1 MNGSKRNATLRLTA
15 VLVALCLVI
24 MPVQAQAAETAVTK
38 YDISD
43 AVVTVTSEEF
53 YGWHAEPTVTVT
65 LDGVPLS
72 ADTDY
77 SLLFEND
84 VNIGTA
90 TVRVVGKG
98 NYYGSVTKE
107 FQITHG
113 DTTVTLPGAYMGNAT
128 GELSDEFYYS
138 EGYLSPGLFRAYTDC
153 NTLHQAYY
161 ALYLVEGETSTLI
174 LEETK
179 EEGIHNETMFTY
191 DFTSVYNSTAEAGG
205 EVYML
210 VYTWMTRD
218 YSVYAGALVMYI
230 PAKVADATAIYLEQ
244 AEDGDFRADYFAAY
258 GEDGDVSNVTWISS
272 DPAVADVDRGV
283 VTWKK
288 PGTITVTAQ
297 FGDLTASQ
305 QLTMAALDIT
315 QGTITGFSGD
325 TAEVVYDGRL
335 LIAGTDYT
343 VAVAEQDGVTEV
355 TVTGCGLFTGQL
367 VQQYQTETGE
377 AIGHSHGFT
386 DSCDTTCGSC
396 DFTRTDTHRF
406 SDQWSKDL
414 TGHWHGCTACGEKA
428 DYAEHTLSPEDE
440 TLCTVC
446 GTLYIPGDIDGN
458 MIVNRDDVIQLL
470 LHISMPEAFPI
481 KAPADFNG
489 DSVVNRDDVVQL
501 LLHISMP
508 DAFPLQ
514 A

>member
-15 VLVALCLVI
+15 LLLALCLAI
-24 MPVQAQAAETAVTK
+24 MPLQARAAETAVTK
-38 YDISD
+38 RDISN

-53 YGWHAEPTVTVT
+53 VGWPVEPAVTVT
-65 LDGVPLS
+65 LDGVTLT

-77 SLLFEND
+77 SLLYDNN

-98 NYYGSVTKE
+98 NYYGSVTKD
-107 FQITHG
+107 FQITYG

-128 GELSDEFYYS
+128 GELTEEFYYS
-138 EGYLSPGLFRAYTDC
+138 EGYLSPGLFRAYTDASA
-153 NTLHQAYY
+153 LHQAYY

-179 EEGIHNETMFTY
+179 DEGIHNETMFTY
-191 DFTSVYNSTAEAGG
+191 DFSSVYNSTAEAGG
-205 EVYML
+205 EIYML

-218 YSVYAGALVMYI
+218 YSVYSGALVMYI
-230 PAKVADATAIYLEQ
+230 SAKVPGATAIYLEQ

-258 GEDGDVSNVTWISS
+258 GEDGDVSSIGWTSS
-272 DPAVADVDRGV
+272 DPAVADVDRGI

-297 FGDLTASQ
+297 FGGLTASQ

-315 QGTITGFSGD
+315 QGDITGFSAD
-325 TAEVVYDGRL
+325 SAEVIYDGRL

-343 VAVAEQDGVTEV
+343 VAVSEQDGVTEV

-367 VQQYQTETGE
+367 VRQFDTGSGE
-377 AIGHSHGFT
+377 ALDHSHGFT
-386 DSCDTTCGSC
+386 DSCDTTCNTC

-414 TGHWHGCTACGEKA
+414 DGHWHACTACGEKA
-428 DYAEHTLSPEDE
+428 DYAAHTLSPDDS
-440 TLCTVC
+440 TFCTVC

-458 MIVNRDDVIQLL
+458 MQVNRDDVIQLL
-470 LHISMPEAFPI
+470 LHVSMPDAFPI

-489 DSVVNRDDVVQL
+489 DSVVNRDDVIQL